1 MTNLANNSKN
11 NVEEFS
17 SQLSAKIWGHR
28 FKDGQR
34 GPEYVL
40 EFLNVMYGTEYCL
53 DSDCYFR
60 NKAINLRK
68 FIFEGVKE
76 GSKRDIAQLKEEQ
89 KISLYGKI
97 QDEEKVEVIREFFRN
112 LEVPLVDGR
121 GREADRSWY
130 ARSLYPLHE
139 SLLFFELRKKGESI
153 SYERN
158 FFARGG
164 ELYYLMLSYGT
175 ANNLE
180 MRETIQNRL
189 KSLLK
194 RNNSVERIIE
204 SIQDALGD
212 SKVNIR
218 KDTYPLRE
226 NAENKEYPKLP
237 INEHF
242 IFDEFAT
249 EMNNLLNINID
260 VYEMFKLLTSLISFQ
275 LMRYMYER
283 AKVKEEDRIEFFFD
297 CLDGQNTQILKT
309 SSGTFSNNELLIKNK
324 FEDYFAMQFF
334 SLIGDEVQVMNELPK
349 WKANPNGT
357 FINLMGLN
365 KLQSRKKRVINTL
378 MSCNNY
384 KDVTTKLFNTVKEVI
399 SDQLKR
405 HQLSIIRTLARDGG
419 IGNFKTG
426 TNYRYTMTDTFL
438 QTLVFVNV
446 KPNDSMEFS
455 EFLNLL
461 YEKYGFVIGEVQARN
476 SGLYERSKLNISYY
490 QKNENSLR
498 TKLRKNGL
506 LVEFS
511 DATAM
516 IQNPYDIAEGVA
528 IK

>member
-1 MTNLANNSKN
+1 MNLAKNIKN

-40 EFLNVMYGTEYCL
+40 EFLNVMFGTEYCL

-60 NKAINLRK
+60 NKAVNLRK

-89 KISLYGKI
+89 KISLYEKI

-139 SLLFFELRKKGESI
+139 SLLFFEIRKKGQGI

-175 ANNLE
+175 TNYPDI
-180 MRETIQNRL
+180 RESIQNRI
-189 KSLLK
+189 KTLLRK
-194 RNNSVERIIE
+194 NNSVERIID

-212 SKVNIR
+212 NEIDIK
-218 KDTYPLRE
+218 KDTYPLKE
-226 NAENKEYPKLP
+226 NNDNKEYPQLP
-237 INEHF
+237 VTEHY
-242 IFDEFAT
+242 IFDEFAK

-283 AKVKEEDRIEFFFD
+283 AKVNEGDRIEFFFD
-297 CLDGQNTQILKT
+297 CLDGQNSQILKT

-324 FEDYFAMQFF
+324 FEDYFGNHFY
-334 SLIGDEVQVMNELPK
+334 SIIGDEEHVIEELPK
-349 WKANPNGT
+349 WKENPNET
-357 FINLMGLN
+357 FITLMGLN

-446 KPNDSMEFS
+446 KPNDSIEFS

-461 YEKYGFVIGEVQARN
+461 YQKYGFVIGEVQARK

-498 TKLRKNGL
+498 TKLKKNGL

-516 IQNPYDIAEGVA
+516 IRNPYDVAEGVT